1 MVKACQN
8 IGAKEHKAQV
18 LESSPE
24 TSCMLYTWNKKKAI
38 CKNNA
43 DKQIQISLSLA
54 NPPLKYIQRVMRIFS
69 RPINVILN
77 LIKVIQ
83 IWKWEDEYKGQ
94 LDKDV
99 NQPFCTLS
107 LEAQSLLPCTI
118 SQMPG
123 AQPAITTAGLIP

>member
-1 MVKACQN
+1 
-8 IGAKEHKAQV
+8 
-18 LESSPE
+18 
-24 TSCMLYTWNKKKAI
+24 MLYTWNKKKAI

-99 NQPFCTLS
+99 NQPFCTLPEFGS
-107 LEAQSLLPCTI
+107 PEPPPLHYLPDARSTASYYHCWSYPLRSFETI
-118 SQMPG
+118 PLV
-123 AQPAITTAGLIP
+123 PPLTLRL